1 VGRRGGDIKESLL
14 RECFELLFT
23 ISGHFLFNPGG
34 FELIP
39 GSSLGFVG
47 KCGNPGAGNPRP
59 EDNVLGR
66 TLCVGGKDDDDDEDA
81 GMVNDGDMDVRLLLV
96 LYDSDAED
104 ALPGS

>member
-59 EDNVLGR
+59 DDSVLGR
-66 TLCVGGKDDDDDEDA
+66 TLCVGGKEDDEDD
-81 GMVNDGDMDVRLLLV
+81 GMVNDGDMEVRLLLV

>member
-1 VGRRGGDIKESLL
+1 MGRRGGDIKESLL

-59 EDNVLGR
+59 DDSVLGR
-66 TLCVGGKDDDDDEDA
+66 TLCVGGKEDDEDA
-81 GMVNDGDMDVRLLLV
+81 GMVNDGDMEVRLLLV